1 MTGRAEL
8 VLNAAAI
15 RERAIAWVRKAP
27 TGTRLTFKAPQRTV
41 EQNSRLWAML
51 SDVATQHRIAGHK
64 YTTDQWKVMFL
75 HAWAREVGRELQ
87 YLPNLNGAGLVPYG
101 SSSSDLSVSEMTGL
115 IEWIFM
121 WGAENGTIWSDP
133 TREEERAT
141 A

>member
-1 MTGRAEL
+1 MSGRAEL
-8 VLNAAAI
+8 VLSSAAI
-15 RERAIAWVRKAP
+15 RERAIAWIRKAP
-27 TGTRLTFKAPQRTV
+27 TGTRVEFKAPQRTV
-41 EQNSRLWAML
+41 EQNSRMWAML
-51 SDVATQHRIAGHK
+51 TDVARQHQIGGRK

-87 YLPNLNGAGLVPYG
+87 YLPNLNGVGLVPYG
-101 SSSSDLSVSEMTGL
+101 SSSSDLSVAEMTGL

-121 WGAENGTIWSDP
+121 WGAENGTVWSDP